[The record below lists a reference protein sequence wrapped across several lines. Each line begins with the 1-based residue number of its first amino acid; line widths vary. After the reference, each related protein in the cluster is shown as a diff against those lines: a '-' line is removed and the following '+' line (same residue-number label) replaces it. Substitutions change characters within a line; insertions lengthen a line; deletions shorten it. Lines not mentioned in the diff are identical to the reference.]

1 MWRHTLDSFRTRRL
15 AVIDLHGYSG
25 SRVRL
30 WLVRVEML
38 LATAV
43 GALVGTLFIR
53 QGTASG
59 WVLGL
64 PAVGVAANYLV
75 LTLWVLVLWNRER
88 LAAEFIAHEIAEDG
102 RYYTVGQFRLVIPF
116 YFVFLAGRPTERR
129 V

>member
-1 MWRHTLDSFRTRRL
+1 LDNFRTRRL
-15 AVIDLHGYSG
+15 AVIDLHGYTG

-30 WLVRVEML
+30 WLVRVEVL

-43 GALVGTLFIR
+43 GAIVGTVFIR
-53 QGTASG
+53 QGTALG

-64 PAVGVAANYLV
+64 LALGIAANYLV

-88 LAAEFIAHEIAEDG
+88 LATEFNAYDIAGDG
-102 RYYTVGQFRLVIPF
+102 RYYTVGQFRLLMPF
-116 YFVFLAGRPTERR
+116 YFVLLAARSTERR